1 VVTLDNKTATISQG
15 LEYPYLKLD
24 DSGNTTTE
32 FKDIELKLDV
42 TPHVTPDNRISM
54 KINITKNDIGE
65 VINGEQ
71 SFNTKE
77 ADTEL
82 LVNDGD
88 TVVIGGIMKERQ
100 SKGGNRRPV
109 QVYNQVKRQKRAVD
123 IYYAPDSKA

>member
-1 VVTLDNKTATISQG
+1 MVTLDNKTATISQG